1 MSFQT
6 KVYVAQ
12 KADGEEVGVKLT
24 FAAAHAVALM
34 CAPAKVVMAIADKS
48 LLRNVKTLQL
58 IALAKKL
65 GM

>member
-1 MSFQT
+1 
-6 KVYVAQ
+6 
-12 KADGEEVGVKLT
+12 LT